1 MVFVDVSLSF
11 FFSKKES
18 DAALVAVWKRDINN
32 YKEHISR
39 YLTTAAN
46 STWS

>member
-32 YKEHISR
+32 YKGTYKPVINHRSK
-39 YLTTAAN
+39 
-46 STWS
+46 